1 MRGTYIEVDG
11 FTLDPGLLYDPQTHM
26 WVEPRDGGIVRVGFD
41 PLGRETSGDIVSLS
55 FVPVGT
61 VVDRGGSFG
70 DVEAAK
76 LVGPLLSPVAG
87 TVRAHSADALA
98 DPGMVNH
105 DPLGAWLVELEPDPG
120 TPPADGLLTGDALP
134 EWFSAEVA
142 RFRAKGMIA
151 E

>member
-1 MRGTYIEVDG
+1 M
-11 FTLDPGLLYDPQTHM
+11 
-26 WVEPRDGGIVRVGFD
+26 RVGFD

-55 FVPVGT
+55 VVPIGTAVG
-61 VVDRGGSFG
+61 RGESFG

-87 TVRAHSADALA
+87 TVCAHNAEVLGDPGLVNHNPLEAWLIEVELDAGAADLTDGMFTADALA
-98 DPGMVNH
+98 
-105 DPLGAWLVELEPDPG
+105 A
-120 TPPADGLLTGDALP
+120 
-134 EWFSAEVA
+134 WFSAEVK